1 MGGVVVALVVQPV
14 NEPTAPGSTKPSD
27 AAAKVDALFWIA
39 LDVTIIGLLDEI
51 ANCGLMVGWFAM

>member
-1 MGGVVVALVVQPV
+1 MVVQPV